1 MFSSKSGASRLAL
14 FVILGLVALK
24 IAVAV
29 ITGSVSIFA
38 QLMDSLLDLIAVTIT
53 FFAINIATKP
63 ADKEHPFGHGK
74 AENISAVVQAVLIFA
89 AAGVVIYSATN
100 RIISRASIEMTEAG
114 IGVMAVSIIV
124 SILLSRHLFR
134 VAKATDSL
142 ALEAIAHNIAADV
155 YSAAGV
161 LVGLVTIRLTGLD
174 ILDPAIALAVSLV
187 ILWSAYKV
195 MRESFGG
202 LMDTRLS
209 KEEEREIKKCIKE
222 HSNQLV
228 SFHELRTRKAGNRR
242 FINLHLV
249 MPKSASVEEAHKM
262 CDHLERDLENRLTNT
277 DVTIHVE
284 PCTIECK
291 QCSVPCSIHKRNA
304 SDKKL

>member
-14 FVILGLVALK
+14 FVILGLVILKVTVTAL
-24 IAVAV
+24 
-29 ITGSVSIFA
+29 TGSISILA
-38 QLMDSLLDLIAVTIT
+38 QTMDSLLDLVAVTIT
-53 FFAINIATKP
+53 FFAINVATKP

-74 AENISAVVQAVLIFA
+74 VENISAVVQAVLIFT

-100 RIISRASIEMTEAG
+100 RIVSRASIEMTEAG
-114 IGVMAVSIIV
+114 IGVMAASIIV

-134 VAKATDSL
+134 VARKTDSL

-195 MRESFGG
+195 MRGSFGG
-202 LMDTRLS
+202 LIDTSLS
-209 KEEEREIKKCIKE
+209 KEEESEIKECIKE

-249 MPKSASVEEAHKM
+249 MPKNASVEEAHKM
-262 CDHLERDLENRLTNT
+262 CDHLEQDLENRLTNT

-284 PCTIECK
+284 PCAIECK
-291 QCSVPCSIHKRNA
+291 QCSVPCNTL
-304 SDKKL
+304 KKKHPE

>member
-24 IAVAV
+24 IAVTV

-38 QLMDSLLDLIAVTIT
+38 QLMDSLLDLSAITIT

-74 AENISAVVQAVLIFA
+74 AENISAVVQAVLIFT

-100 RIISRASIEMTEAG
+100 RIVSGASIEMTEAG

-134 VAKATDSL
+134 VAKTTDSL

-174 ILDPAIALAVSLV
+174 ILDPAIALAVSLA

-202 LMDTRLS
+202 LMDTRLPEV
-209 KEEEREIKKCIKE
+209 EENTIKSI
-222 HSNQLV
+222 SMNYGSQIAD
-228 SFHELRTRKAGNRR
+228 FRNLRTRKSGSQRH
-242 FINLHLV
+242 INFDLTMSSDTSL
-249 MPKSASVEEAHKM
+249 EEAHNI
-262 CDHLERDLENRLTNT
+262 CDKIEQDIEARLPNST
-277 DVTIHVE
+277 VTIHVE
-284 PCTIECK
+284 PKGKEG
-291 QCSVPCSIHKRNA
+291 
-304 SDKKL
+304 D

>member
-14 FVILGLVALK
+14 FVILGLVILKVTVTAL
-24 IAVAV
+24 
-29 ITGSVSIFA
+29 TGSISILA
-38 QLMDSLLDLIAVTIT
+38 QTMDSLLDLVAVTIT

-74 AENISAVVQAVLIFA
+74 VENISAVVQAVLIFT

-100 RIISRASIEMTEAG
+100 RIVSRASIEMTEAG

-134 VAKATDSL
+134 VARKTDSL

-195 MRESFGG
+195 MRGSFGG
-202 LMDTRLS
+202 LIDTSLS
-209 KEEEREIKKCIKE
+209 KEEESEIKECIKE

-228 SFHELRTRKAGNRR
+228 
-242 FINLHLV
+242 
-249 MPKSASVEEAHKM
+249 
-262 CDHLERDLENRLTNT
+262 
-277 DVTIHVE
+277 
-284 PCTIECK
+284 
-291 QCSVPCSIHKRNA
+291 
-304 SDKKL
+304 

>member
-24 IAVAV
+24 IAVSV
-29 ITGSVSIFA
+29 ITGSISIFA
-38 QLMDSLLDLIAVTIT
+38 QLMDSLLDLIAVIIT

-74 AENISAVVQAVLIFA
+74 VENISAVVQAVLIFT

-100 RIISRASIEMTEAG
+100 RIVSRASIEMTEVG

-134 VAKATDSL
+134 VAKTTDSL

-202 LMDTRLS
+202 LMDTRLPEV
-209 KEEEREIKKCIKE
+209 EENTIKSIIMNYG
-222 HSNQLV
+222 SQIADFRN
-228 SFHELRTRKAGNRR
+228 LRTRKSGSQRH
-242 FINLHLV
+242 INFDLTMSSDTSL
-249 MPKSASVEEAHKM
+249 EEAHNV
-262 CDHLERDLENRLTNT
+262 CDKIEQDIEARLPNST
-277 DVTIHVE
+277 VTIHVE
-284 PCTIECK
+284 PKGKEG
-291 QCSVPCSIHKRNA
+291 
-304 SDKKL
+304 D